1 MRKKQILL
9 LIIGCLS
16 LATTITGLIMII
28 IGIGVYG
35 ATFVIGLYMFAISA
49 IVCIPCLSDA
59 YRLFKSNKNTTAEK
73 QEYSNEQPNTSS
85 ENQEMIEVI
94 KDIVVETHIS
104 MKNRHKSHYFRP
116 MRHMIRRIA
125 GTCTSTHI
133 GKSSANQIM
142 HHRNSLCG
150 KS

>member
-9 LIIGCLS
+9 LIAGCLS

-49 IVCIPCLSDA
+49 IVCIPCLADA
-59 YRLFKSNKNTTAEK
+59 NRLFKSTKKDKEEQ

-94 KDIVVETHIS
+94 KDIVVETIEQNTTTS
-104 MKNRHKSHYFRP
+104 DSTAVKY
-116 MRHMIRRIA
+116 
-125 GTCTSTHI
+125 CTSCGCAI
-133 GKSSANQIM
+133 DK
-142 HHRNSLCG
+142 NSNFCKLCG
-150 KS
+150 KEQD

>member
-73 QEYSNEQPNTSS
+73 QDYSNEQLQNSPK
-85 ENQEMIEVI
+85 NQDMIDEI
-94 KDIVVETHIS
+94 KDIVVETIEQNTTVEKIEEKYCINCGCAID
-104 MKNRHKSHYFRP
+104 KNSNFCK
-116 MRHMIRRIA
+116 I
-125 GTCTSTHI
+125 
-133 GKSSANQIM
+133 
-142 HHRNSLCG
+142 CG
-150 KS
+150 KEQE